1 MNKILQALADF
12 NKPRFYVIGYYTQ
25 NTKAKGNSKDKER
38 ELKQTP
44 ILSAVEKDA
53 FLYGAAML
61 ELDAYVKVEGPK
73 EQVDAL
79 LAL

>member
-25 NTKAKGNSKDKER
+25 TKGNGKDKER

-44 ILSAVEKDA
+44 ILSALEKDA

-61 ELDAYVKVEGPK
+61 ELDAYVKVEGTK
-73 EQVDAL
+73 EQVESL